1 MKLEIW
7 RDGKKENEII
17 EGAKQRFL
25 EALFGQAIQK
35 RKDVKV
41 KYQYNY
47 TDFQTIDFIYTWKDY
62 KEETR
67 KVIYRF
73 VDVPTQQ
80 GFLDTNRI

>member
-7 RDGKKENEII
+7 KDGNKENEII

-25 EALFGQAIQK
+25 EALYGQTIQK

-41 KYQYNY
+41 KYKYNY
-47 TDFQTIDFIYTWKDY
+47 TDKQTIDFIYTWEDY
-62 KEETR
+62 NGTKR

-80 GFLDTNRI
+80 GFLDTSRI